1 MGYGY
6 YNVINVKFKLLNDF
20 LKKIKY
26 LVIFIIIIFLF

>member
-26 LVIFIIIIFLF
+26 LIFIIIIFLF